1 MNYFRGVG
9 MFGSAFLGAH
19 LMRGAAA
26 AALLAWAIVHQTAH
40 PWLSLGAGVAAL
52 VALRGC
58 PMCWTVG
65 LVETLSQGRR
75 DSTISAQGVREL
87 PMLLRLSPDFGWS
100 HRLLALNAL
109 TGHGCTNLA
118 TGREGGTVPKT
129 IAILGSALFFA
140 VAPSTVAGLV
150 PWWITR
156 WEFRPP
162 FFDLDATRAVGILLI
177 VAGLPGL
184 VDSFARFALQ
194 GLGTPAPIAPTQ
206 NLVVTGL
213 YRYVR
218 NPIYVALV
226 AVILGQAALFGD
238 QRLLAYGVL
247 VWLAF
252 HAFVVGY
259 EEPVLVR
266 TFGTEYEDFRANVPR
281 WIPRLTPWRAARRR
295 NHS

>member
-1 MNYFRGVG
+1 
-9 MFGSAFLGAH
+9 
-19 LMRGAAA
+19 MRRAAA
-26 AALLAWAIVHQTAH
+26 VIGTAIFFVFV
-40 PWLSLGAGVAAL
+40 PCVLAGV
-52 VALRGC
+52 
-58 PMCWTVG
+58 
-65 LVETLSQGRR
+65 
-75 DSTISAQGVREL
+75 
-87 PMLLRLSPDFGWS
+87 
-100 HRLLALNAL
+100 
-109 TGHGCTNLA
+109 
-118 TGREGGTVPKT
+118 
-129 IAILGSALFFA
+129 
-140 VAPSTVAGLV
+140 V

-156 WEFRPP
+156 WEFLPP

-252 HAFVVGY
+252 HAFVMGY
-259 EEPVLVR
+259 EEPELVR
-266 TFGTEYEDFRANVPR
+266 SFGAEYEDFRANVP
-281 WIPRLTPWRAARRR
+281 
-295 NHS
+295 

>member
-1 MNYFRGVG
+1 M
-9 MFGSAFLGAH
+9 
-19 LMRGAAA
+19 
-26 AALLAWAIVHQTAH
+26 AALTLRQDGKEVPCRKRSRYWA
-40 PWLSLGAGVAAL
+40 
-52 VALRGC
+52 
-58 PMCWTVG
+58 
-65 LVETLSQGRR
+65 
-75 DSTISAQGVREL
+75 L
-87 PMLLRLSPDFGWS
+87 PSSLRLRPARWRGSFHGGLRIGSFG
-100 HRLLALNAL
+100 R
-109 TGHGCTNLA
+109 
-118 TGREGGTVPKT
+118 
-129 IAILGSALFFA
+129 
-140 VAPSTVAGLV
+140 
-150 PWWITR
+150 
-156 WEFRPP
+156 P
-162 FFDLDATRAVGILLI
+162 FFDLEATRAVGILLI

-238 QRLLAYGVL
+238 QRLLLYGVL

-259 EEPVLVR
+259 EEPALVHR
-266 TFGTEYEDFRANVPR
+266 FGTEYEDFRANVPR
-281 WIPRLTPWRAARRR
+281 WIPRLTPWRAARRQ